1 MTGPGQLAFAFPPAV
16 SYAEADFVPA
26 AASAEARAWLARWP
40 GWPSGRLALWGPEGA
55 GKSHLA
61 AIWAARTQ
69 AAVLPA
75 EALASAEPPALIGAA
90 RHVVVEDGDRI
101 LGAAAAERA
110 LLHLLNLVAE
120 GGGTVLLTGRRPP
133 ARWPVTLADLRS
145 RLAAGAAVAIAAPDE
160 ALLAAVLAKAL
171 ADRQL
176 AVAPGVVAYLVRRL
190 PRSFAA
196 IQAAACWLDRA
207 SLGTGRR
214 IGRALAAELVAL
226 HDNRGS

>member
-1 MTGPGQLAFAFPPAV
+1 MSGPGQLAFAFPPAV

-61 AIWAARTQ
+61 AIWAARAQ

-75 EALASAEPPALIGAA
+75 AALDSAEPPALLGAA
-90 RHVVVEDGDRI
+90 RHVAVEDGDRI
-101 LGAAAAERA
+101 AGAAAERG

-133 ARWPVTLADLRS
+133 ARWPVRLADLRS
-145 RLAAGAAVAIAAPDE
+145 RLAAAAAVAIAAPDE

-176 AVAPGVVAYLVRRL
+176 AAAPGVAAYLVRRL

-196 IQAAACWLDRA
+196 MQAAAAWLDRA
-207 SLGTGRR
+207 SLGSGRR